1 MNPANG
7 RDTAELHGFCDSSRE
22 AYDVATY
29 IPEISK
35 SKQVHTTLYSA
46 KCRLVPSKDLL
57 SIPQLELL
65 SCLLLS
71 EQMKAVFDA
80 ISTQITINELFCW
93 SDSQIALWWI
103 NQVQKSWKIWVENR
117 VKKIRSNVPIDSWR
131 YVRTDQNPADIATR
145 RVIPCVLLGNLLW

>member
-1 MNPANG
+1 M
-7 RDTAELHGFCDSSRE
+7 
-22 AYDVATY
+22 
-29 IPEISK
+29 
-35 SKQVHTTLYSA
+35 LYSA
-46 KCRLVPSKDLL
+46 KCRLAPSKDLL

-117 VKKIRSNVPIDSWR
+117 VKKIRSNLPIDSWR
-131 YVRTDQNPADIATR
+131 YIRTDQNPADIATR
-145 RVIPCVLLGNLLW
+145 RVIPCVLLGNFLWQEGPSLLKIEDSAWSEATLDGFKVAGGKETVEFE